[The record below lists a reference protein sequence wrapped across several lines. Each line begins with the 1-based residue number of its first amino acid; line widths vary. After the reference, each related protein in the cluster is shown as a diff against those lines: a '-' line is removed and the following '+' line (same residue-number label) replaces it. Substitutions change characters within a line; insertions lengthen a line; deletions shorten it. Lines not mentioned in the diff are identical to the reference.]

1 MVNFELLSIS
11 QAWVG
16 VVVVV
21 SAQLSEDRWVGVVVV
36 DGNLLSTSWFWCGK
50 SCSLWGQ
57 GDWTEKK
64 VVSSQLYLRRR
75 TPLARTKSKVKFLGI
90 NASSIHVF
98 HLAGPTRAVVTLT
111 SFVLLEIS
119 CQVTSFRCERYMV
132 GLGWMDKVCS
142 MYVNTLNNSIWS
154 MRKFDDRWIYCISNW
169 LCSYGL
175 KLLHSILHSWG
186 CLSTEKLSQ
195 FVQVVKHEN
204 NLKTSK
210 LTSKSP

>member
-21 SAQLSEDRWVGVVVV
+21 SAQLSEDRWVGGMGQMEIYFPRVGSDVVKVAPS
-36 DGNLLSTSWFWCGK
+36 GGREI
-50 SCSLWGQ
+50 GQ
-57 GDWTEKK
+57 KKK

-98 HLAGPTRAVVTLT
+98 HLAGSTRAVVTLT

-154 MRKFDDRWIYCISNW
+154 MRKFDDR
-169 LCSYGL
+169 
-175 KLLHSILHSWG
+175 
-186 CLSTEKLSQ
+186 
-195 FVQVVKHEN
+195 
-204 NLKTSK
+204 
-210 LTSKSP
+210 